1 MEDFFKMH
9 PPKHGL
15 LRPRVLVISEKPA
28 FASLICDKAL
38 EQIQEL
44 EMKYFIQKDSQNAE
58 NGLKEE
64 TANALAKAAITLSHA
79 FSVAI
84 VTADESASKDS
95 LSVLS
100 IIKAVAVKKE
110 KEVTLLVPEGRV
122 EEWQGTINRC
132 VEKGKLREAV
142 RIVQLALQKYFPN
155 DDDVD
160 TMKRVSKALLSLDG
174 FKDEGMVPH
183 KLEAVVG
190 PGKQGN
196 SGKWGFSRTYL

>member
-15 LRPRVLVISEKPA
+15 LRPRVLFISEKPV
-28 FASLICDKAL
+28 FASLISDKAL

-44 EMKYFIQKDSQNAE
+44 EMKYFIQKNSPNAE

-64 TANALAKAAITLSHA
+64 TANALAKAAMTLSHA

-84 VTADESASKDS
+84 VAADERASKDS
-95 LSVLS
+95 FSVLS
-100 IIKAVAVKKE
+100 VVKAVTAMKDKE
-110 KEVTLLVPEGRV
+110 LILLVPERRV
-122 EEWQGTINRC
+122 EEWQGIVSRC

-142 RIVQLALQKYFPN
+142 RIVQLASPKFFPK

-160 TMKRVSKALLSLDG
+160 TVKRVSTALLSLDG

-196 SGKWGFSRTYL
+196 NGKL

>member
-15 LRPRVLVISEKPA
+15 LRPRVLFISEKPV
-28 FASLICDKAL
+28 FASLISDKAL

-44 EMKYFIQKDSQNAE
+44 EMKYFIQKNSPNAE
-58 NGLKEE
+58 YGLKEK
-64 TANALAKAAITLSHA
+64 TANALAKAAMTLSHA

-100 IIKAVAVKKE
+100 IIKAVAAKKE

-122 EEWQGTINRC
+122 EEWQGIISRC

-142 RIVQLALQKYFPN
+142 RIVQLASPIFFSK

-160 TMKRVSKALLSLDG
+160 TVKRVSKALISLDG

-196 SGKWGFSRTYL
+196 RGKWGLSRTYL